1 MNEKKKMG
9 TGKKILIGIGVLF
22 LLGVI
27 ANLGG
32 DDKATENK
40 QQEKSDQPTI
50 EIENC
55 DYNKVEIKAFEVG
68 TDKLINQKL
77 LEGCFEKEIVDKS
90 LGLVEIKN
98 SSGTVKV
105 SYYIE
110 KDPKILRFLDIK
122 IGEGE
127 ASKWRA
133 NQGHDLFIIEKGET
147 LNFIFGDRKKSKIK
161 GTIKFMK

>member
-1 MNEKKKMG
+1 M
-9 TGKKILIGIGVLF
+9 
-22 LLGVI
+22 
-27 ANLGG
+27 
-32 DDKATENK
+32 
-40 QQEKSDQPTI
+40 
-50 EIENC
+50 
-55 DYNKVEIKAFEVG
+55 
-68 TDKLINQKL
+68 INQKL